1 LKHFNILLLNAIF
14 ILLIL
19 EKRYYNASSIINR
32 IDMKRFA
39 VAFTGPSGSGKT
51 TLIEKV
57 AKVLIETKEVAIIK
71 NDPKDKAIFDIEGK
85 DSYKFSKTGA
95 EVVVTSSTRTTYL
108 SKRHKEIDE
117 IIEMFQYFDI
127 LLVEGLKT
135 LPLPRIAI
143 FRNRID
149 ESYLDCSEAI
159 AIDSS
164 INVEEYTIPK
174 NIDILNLNSTS
185 EIINWIEKNA
195 KEV

>member
-1 LKHFNILLLNAIF
+1 MN
-14 ILLIL
+14 
-19 EKRYYNASSIINR
+19 
-32 IDMKRFA
+32 RFA

-51 TLIEKV
+51 TLVEKI

-85 DSYKFSKTGA
+85 DSYRFSQTGA
-95 EVVVTSSTRTTYL
+95 EVVVTSLTRTTYF
-108 SKRHKEIDE
+108 SKRQKELDE
-117 IIEMFQYFDI
+117 IIDMFNHFDI

-143 FRNRID
+143 FRGKID

-159 AIDSS
+159 AIDNSVN
-164 INVEEYTIPK
+164 IDEYEIPK
-174 NIDILNLNSTS
+174 DIDILNLNSTI
-185 EIINWIEKNA
+185 EIIEWIEKNA

>member
-1 LKHFNILLLNAIF
+1 
-14 ILLIL
+14 
-19 EKRYYNASSIINR
+19 
-32 IDMKRFA
+32 MKRSA

-57 AKVLIETKEVAIIK
+57 ANILIKTKEVAIIK
-71 NDPKDKAIFDIEGK
+71 NDPKDKAIFDINGK

-95 EVVVTSSTRTTYL
+95 EVVVTSPTRTTYL
-108 SKRHKEIDE
+108 SKRHKELDE
-117 IIEMFQYFDI
+117 IITMFSKFDI

-143 FRNRID
+143 FRNKID

-159 AIDSS
+159 AIDDS
-164 INVEEYTIPK
+164 INIKEYNIPRK
-174 NIDILNLNSTS
+174 IDILDLNNTS
-185 EIINWIEKNA
+185 DIIDWIEENA